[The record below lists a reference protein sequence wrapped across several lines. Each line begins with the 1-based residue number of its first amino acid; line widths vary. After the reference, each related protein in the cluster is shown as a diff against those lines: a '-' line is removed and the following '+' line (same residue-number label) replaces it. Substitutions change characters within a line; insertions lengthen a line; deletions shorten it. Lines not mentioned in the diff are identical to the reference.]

1 MIVFDLKCS
10 SEHRFEGWFDDSQDY
25 ETQKQKG
32 FLTCPVCNDSAI
44 SRVPSAFAIKSS
56 SSARPPVSE
65 VDALAA
71 VGKKICEYVEK
82 NFDNVGT
89 DFAKE
94 ALKMRFGVTEQRNI
108 RGQSTKEEEEML
120 EKEGVPFIK
129 IPRADNFDT

>member
-10 SEHRFEGWFDDSQDY
+10 SGHRFEGWFDDSQDY

-32 FLTCPVCNDSAI
+32 FLTCPVCNDSGI
-44 SRVPSAFAIKSS
+44 SKAPSAFAIKSS
-56 SSARPPVSE
+56 SPRQPVAE

-82 NFDNVGT
+82 NFDDVGA

-108 RGQSTKEEEEML
+108 RGQSTREEEKML